1 MPSCCA
7 HLLAGVRNIACEKKL
22 KDIRKGY
29 LVQLVFERADLT
41 APTYLALYLGLG
53 R

>member
-1 MPSCCA
+1 M
-7 HLLAGVRNIACEKKL
+7 AGVRNIACENTL
-22 KDIRKGY
+22 KEMRKGY